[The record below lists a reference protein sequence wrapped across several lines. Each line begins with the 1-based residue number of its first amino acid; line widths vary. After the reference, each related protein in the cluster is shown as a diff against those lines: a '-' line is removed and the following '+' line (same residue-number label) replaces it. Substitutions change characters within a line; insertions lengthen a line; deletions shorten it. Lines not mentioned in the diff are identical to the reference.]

1 MRARVIYNPSSGR
14 EQITK
19 NMLAILKIL
28 EGAGYETSTFETTP
42 EPQSAA
48 KEAKRAALRGFD
60 LIVAAGGDGTVSEVI
75 NGISDLPKRPLIG
88 IIPAGTTN
96 DLARALKIPR
106 GDLLEA
112 AQVIAKG
119 RVIPMDVGKANNKY
133 FINIATGG
141 YLSDI
146 TYDIPPRLKTVFGY
160 LAYLIKGAEKLS
172 LVKPIHMR
180 IEHDKGVFEGEASMY
195 FVALT
200 KSVGGIEN
208 IDPNMLMGNGKFT
221 LFIIQTAS
229 IFEILQILGMI
240 IQNGKHIAHPKVAY
254 IHTSFIKAES
264 LDQQPLLLNLD
275 GEFGGTGP
283 VIFHNLQQHIRILGN
298 TTDYA
303 SPIELQD
310 HTTKL
315 LEEIANLEN
324 K

>member
-1 MRARVIYNPSSGR
+1 MRARVIYNPVSGR

-19 NMLAILKIL
+19 YLVAILRIL
-28 EGAGYETSTFETTP
+28 EEAGYETSTYETTP
-42 EPQSAA
+42 EPRSAA
-48 KEAKRAALRGFD
+48 KEATRAALEGFE

-75 NGISDLPKRPLIG
+75 NGISNLPKRPLIG

-96 DLARALKIPR
+96 DLARSLKIPR

-112 AQVIAKG
+112 AKVIAKG
-119 RVIPMDVGKANNKY
+119 QAIPMDVGKANDKY
-133 FINIATGG
+133 FVNIAAGG

-146 TYDIPPRLKTVFGY
+146 TYGIPPRLKGAFGY
-160 LAYLIKGAEKLS
+160 LAYLIKGAEKLP
-172 LVKPIHMR
+172 LVKPIKMR
-180 IEHDKGVFEGEASMY
+180 IEHEAGVFVGEASMY

-208 IDPNMLMGNGKFT
+208 IDPYMLMGNGLFT
-221 LFIIQTAS
+221 LFIIKTAS

-240 IQNGKHIAHPKVAY
+240 IQNGKHITHPKVEY
-254 IHTSFIKAES
+254 IHTSFVTAES

-283 VIFHNLQQHIRILGN
+283 VTFHNLHQHIRILGN
-298 TTDYA
+298 TTDCA
-303 SPIELQD
+303 SPAELNN
-310 HTTKL
+310 HTAKL
-315 LEEIANLEN
+315 LKEIANLE